1 MAAPQRWT
9 EEDDL
14 TLRLVLEEA
23 DGKASW
29 GQVTKRAFP
38 DGKHTKKDCQDVR
51 SSSLSVS
58 AGFALAKDSACGVG
72 RAYAP
77 RGSLGMRCGE
87 PGEC

>member
-51 SSSLSVS
+51 SSSRSVLCWIR
-58 AGFALAKDSACGVG
+58 AGQRDSLWSWPSICTA
-72 RAYAP
+72 RQSRDA
-77 RGSLGMRCGE
+77 MW
-87 PGEC
+87 